1 MAEDFL
7 ALPLPLANSIPA
19 RLSNE
24 LGATM
29 LKILT
34 KNSNEEL
41 STLKSSVSYPVKIG
55 HTICGIALRR
65 TKGRH
70 YCLFCLTLF
79 SG

>member
-41 STLKSSVSYPVKIG
+41 STLKSY
-55 HTICGIALRR
+55 T
-65 TKGRH
+65 
-70 YCLFCLTLF
+70 
-79 SG
+79 